1 MNKKYDVLIIE
12 AGPAVL
18 YTSIIFKKGTP
29 MKVSNELIKVFIV
42 EAQEI
47 GGLTQYAFIQILYSE
62 ALVIR

>member
-1 MNKKYDVLIIE
+1 
-12 AGPAVL
+12 
-18 YTSIIFKKGTP
+18 
-29 MKVSNELIKVFIV
+29 MKVSNELIKVVIA

>member
-29 MKVSNELIKVFIV
+29 MKVDVNPKIR
-42 EAQEI
+42 
-47 GGLTQYAFIQILYSE
+47 TLYISY
-62 ALVIR
+62 